1 MLLRF
6 VSFLLLILFSFA
18 NPAFAETRLDV
29 GAMGSSINLAPYLQR
44 LTTEKPEVLVE
55 LPRDASGKV
64 GVIPLK
70 ATRSAPTYQWM
81 ILTLVNTTKN
91 QKNLIV
97 AIDHQK
103 FAGSRVVFPLN
114 PGSVVAS
121 IANTGTV
128 TPPKISALGQDAY
141 GVVMEPSTT
150 MSLALEMTGE
160 APSAVLWERD
170 SFDSLSR
177 SIAFFR
183 GAILG
188 VAVLL
193 ALSMLL
199 LYTTRARVSF
209 LSGGIFALAS
219 VAFVAMEAGYFAQAR
234 KLFLGFQ
241 ISPAEVRAVI
251 ESLMSVGLL
260 LCLTALAD
268 LRRTIPFLRNI
279 FVGLA
284 IVGAALPIYAFVD
297 PLLVSAIARIA
308 FAIIAVIGFV
318 ILFRLRQLRP
328 AESALLLWSTVVI
341 WTFMAAIAAFSKNS
355 GSYTSHVLLLGLV
368 TVLVFMTFRFA
379 QSAASTGV
387 LSRRLFQE
395 AGRRGLALA
404 GAQQYVWDWQP
415 DDQNLFVSEEL
426 EQALGHPP
434 GTLSGAA
441 EDALLEIMHPA
452 DRVAYL
458 ATIENAERRGR
469 GLINQELR
477 LRRADGTYRWF
488 ELRARAMAGSDNRM
502 VRSIGTLSDI
512 TNAKRTEERLLSDAV
527 YDRVTGLPNRAL
539 FMDRLKREIAKPNSD
554 NLHVVLVDI
563 DRFKTVNDGL
573 GHDAGDSLLTVLGR
587 RIESLLG
594 AEDTVARLPGDQ
606 FAILFSDSG
615 QRRDI
620 KRFTDSMRLAI
631 AKPVNV
637 NQQEIFM
644 TACLGA
650 ASRREG
656 GSTAEQLMKDAAI
669 ALYEAKRRGKEMV
682 EFFRS
687 SMRDDRGEL
696 VALEAELRR
705 ALERNE
711 IEVHYQPIARL
722 SDMDLAGF
730 EALVRWRH
738 PSLGLLAPESFLGL
752 AEQTGMIK
760 DIGRFVLNEA
770 TRQLGIWQRA
780 FRPSEPVFM
789 AVNIS
794 ASQLMDTDIVADI
807 RAAVTRETVY
817 RQTLKIEVT
826 ESTVMQYPEKSAS
839 LLDMVKQLGVG
850 LACDDF
856 GTGYSSLSSLRH
868 LPFDTLKVDR
878 SFVSP
883 EAEDEKAAIILQS
896 IVSLAHDLGLTI
908 VAEGIED
915 QAQVD
920 RLLDLE
926 CDYGQGFFIGQPMTA
941 KQVGESLT
949 SMPYA
954 KGHGRTAMSNLWER
968 ATHEPVPVPVETEL
982 TVEAIESAEQPQ
994 LDPLQTQ
1001 DPDWLAVK
1009 AVALAIQA
1017 EKGAAQLPR
1026 PGSSPMAPRPRPLR
1040 LAPEELPS
1048 IPLGEDPPVKKPKKK
1063 TAARKKQQAAKKE
1076 SPEASGVA

>member
-6 VSFLLLILFSFA
+6 ASLLILIFLGAANFA
-18 NPAFAETRLDV
+18 AAQTRMDV
-29 GAMGSSINLAPYLQR
+29 GAMGSSQDLAPFLQQ
-44 LTTEKPEVLVE
+44 LVTDNPDVQAQ
-55 LPRDASGKV
+55 LPRDATGKV
-64 GVIPLK
+64 GIIALKSSRTAPLH
-70 ATRSAPTYQWM
+70 RWS
-81 ILTLVNTTKN
+81 IFTLVNTSAAQRN
-91 QKNLIV
+91 IIV
-97 AIDHQK
+97 AIDHQR
-103 FAGSRVVFPLN
+103 FAGSRLIYPFA

-121 IANTGTV
+121 IAHTGTIA
-128 TPPKISALGQDAY
+128 PAKISALGQDAF
-141 GVVMEPSTT
+141 GVVLEPSATV
-150 MSLALEMTGE
+150 SLALEMTGDSPG
-160 APSAVLWERD
+160 AMLWDRD
-170 SFDSLSR
+170 AFDSVSR

-193 ALSMLL
+193 SLSMLV
-199 LYTTRARVSF
+199 LYTTRARASF

-219 VAFVAMEAGYFAQAR
+219 VAFVALEAGYFAQAR
-234 KLFLGFQ
+234 KLFLGFEV
-241 ISPAEVRAVI
+241 SPAEARAVI
-251 ESLMSVGLL
+251 ESLMADGLL
-260 LCLTALAD
+260 LCLTALGD
-268 LRRTIPFLRNI
+268 LRRTVPVLRNI
-279 FVGLA
+279 FVGMA
-284 IVGAALPIYAFVD
+284 AVGAALPVYAFVD

-308 FAIIAVIGFV
+308 FAIIATIGFV
-318 ILFRLRQLRP
+318 ILFRLRQDRP

-341 WTFMAAIAAFSKNS
+341 WTFLAAMAAFSKS
-355 GSYTSHVLLLGLV
+355 SSAYISPALLLGLII
-368 TVLVFMTFRFA
+368 VLIFMSFRFA
-379 QSAASTGV
+379 QSAASTGL

-415 DDQNLFVSEEL
+415 DDQDLFVSEEL
-426 EQALGHPP
+426 EQALGHQP
-434 GTLSGAA
+434 GTLSETTA
-441 EDALLEIMHPA
+441 ESLLDIMHPA
-452 DRVAYL
+452 DRGAYL
-458 ATIENAERRGR
+458 ATVENAERRGR

-477 LRRADGTYRWF
+477 LRRGDGTYRWF

-512 TNAKRTEERLLSDAV
+512 TNAKRTEERLLNDAV

-539 FMDRLKREIAKPNSD
+539 FMDRLKRETAKPNSD
-554 NLHVVLVDI
+554 NLHVILVDI

-587 RIESLLG
+587 RLESLLG
-594 AEDTVARLPGDQ
+594 PEDTVARLPGDQ
-606 FAILFSDSG
+606 FAVLFSG
-615 QRRDI
+615 TGTMQDI
-620 KRFTDSMRLAI
+620 KRFTDVMRLAI
-631 AKPVNV
+631 AKPVNI

-650 ASRREG
+650 ASFREG

-669 ALYEAKRRGKEMV
+669 ALYEAKRRGKEMI
-682 EFFRS
+682 EFFKS
-687 SMRDDRGEL
+687 SMRDNRGEL

-738 PSLGLLAPESFLGL
+738 PALGLLTPESFLGL

-770 TRQLGIWQRA
+770 ARQLGIWQRA

-789 AVNIS
+789 AVNVS
-794 ASQLMDTDIVADI
+794 ATQLMDADLVADI
-807 RAAVTRETVY
+807 RAVVTRETIY

-826 ESTVMQYPEKSAS
+826 ESAVMQYPEKSAS
-839 LLDMVKQLGVG
+839 LLEQVKQLGVG

-878 SFVSP
+878 SFVVP
-883 EAEDEKAAIILQS
+883 EPEDEKAAIILQS

-920 RLLDLE
+920 RLVELQ

-941 KQVGESLT
+941 KQVSESLT
-949 SMPYA
+949 SVPYV

-968 ATHEPVPVPVETEL
+968 AAHEPTPIAVDKDF
-982 TVEAIESAEQPQ
+982 S
-994 LDPLQTQ
+994 
-1001 DPDWLAVK
+1001 VK
-1009 AVALAIQA
+1009 AIDIAVSQKNSEWEMMKEVALAIQA
-1017 EKGAAQLPR
+1017 EKSAALP
-1026 PGSSPMAPRPRPLR
+1026 PLGSSPMAPRFSKPV
-1040 LAPEELPS
+1040 AEELP
-1048 IPLGEDPPVKKPKKK
+1048 PLPVVEDKPAKKPKKK
-1063 TAARKKQQAAKKE
+1063 TTAKKKQVSKQELDNQE
-1076 SPEASGVA
+1076 STKIAPPLQKG

>member
-6 VSFLLLILFSFA
+6 ASFLLLLLFSFA

-55 LPRDASGKV
+55 LPRDATGKV

-81 ILTLVNTTKN
+81 ILTLVNISKA

-103 FAGSRVVFPLN
+103 FAGSRVIHPLN

-128 TPPKISALGQDAY
+128 TPPKVSALGQDAY
-141 GVVMEPSTT
+141 SVVMEPSTT
-150 MSLALEMTGE
+150 ISLALEMTGE
-160 APSAVLWERD
+160 APTATLWERD

-193 ALSMLL
+193 TLSMLL
-199 LYTTRARVSF
+199 LYTTRARASF

-234 KLFLGFQ
+234 KLFFGFE
-241 ISPAEVRAVI
+241 ISPAEARAVI
-251 ESLMSVGLL
+251 ESMMAVGLL

-268 LRRTIPFLRNI
+268 LRRTVPILRNI

-284 IVGAALPIYAFVD
+284 IVGAALPVYAFVD
-297 PLLVSAIARIA
+297 SLLVSAIARLA
-308 FAIIAVIGFV
+308 FAIIAIIGFV

-341 WTFMAAIAAFSKNS
+341 WTFMATMAAFSKNS
-355 GSYTSHVLLLGLV
+355 SSYISHALLLGLV

-379 QSAASTGV
+379 QSVASTGV

-434 GTLSGAA
+434 GTLTEAA
-441 EDALLEIMHPA
+441 ADSLLDIMHPA

-554 NLHVVLVDI
+554 NLHVILVDI

-587 RIESLLG
+587 RIEQLLG

-631 AKPVNV
+631 AKPLNI

-650 ASRREG
+650 ASLREG

-669 ALYEAKRRGKEMV
+669 ALYEAKRRGKEMI

-687 SMRDDRGEL
+687 SMRDNRGEL

-738 PSLGLLAPESFLGL
+738 PSLGLLAPESFLSL

-789 AVNIS
+789 AVNVS
-794 ASQLMDTDIVADI
+794 ASQLLDTDLVADI

-826 ESTVMQYPEKSAS
+826 ESAVMQYPEKSAS
-839 LLDMVKQLGVG
+839 LLEMVKQLGVG

-883 EAEDEKAAIILQS
+883 EADDEKAAIILQS

-920 RLLDLE
+920 RLVDLE
-926 CDYGQGFFIGQPMTA
+926 CDFGQGFFIGQPMTA

-982 TVEAIESAEQPQ
+982 TTDAIESAEQPQ
-994 LDPLQTQ
+994 LDPVQSQ

-1017 EKGAAQLPR
+1017 EKAAAQLPR
-1026 PGSSPMAPRPRPLR
+1026 PGSSPMAPRPRPVT
-1040 LAPEELPS
+1040 LAPKELPS
-1048 IPLGEDPPVKKPKKK
+1048 IPLGESPPVKKPKKK
-1063 TAARKKQQAAKKE
+1063 TPAKKKLAPKKE

>member
-6 VSFLLLILFSFA
+6 ASFLLLIVLGLA
-18 NPAFAETRLDV
+18 NPALAQSRLDV
-29 GAMGSSINLAPYLQR
+29 GAMGSSIDLAPYLQQ
-44 LTTEKPEVLVE
+44 LTTEKPEVMVE
-55 LPRDASGKV
+55 LPRDATGKV
-64 GVIPLK
+64 GVIALK
-70 ATRSAPTYQWM
+70 SSRSVPSYHWR
-81 ILTLVNTTKN
+81 ILTLVNTGKIP
-91 QKNLIV
+91 KNLIV
-97 AIDHQK
+97 VIDHQK
-103 FAGSRVVFPLN
+103 FAGSRLLYPLN

-121 IANTGTV
+121 IAHTGSV
-128 TPPKISALGQDAY
+128 APARISALGQDAY
-141 GVVMEPSTT
+141 SLVLEPSANL
-150 MSLALEMTGE
+150 SLGLEMTGT
-160 APSAVLWERD
+160 APSALLWERD
-170 SFDSLSR
+170 AFDSLSR

-193 ALSMLL
+193 SVSMLL
-199 LYTTRARVSF
+199 LYTTRARASF
-209 LSGGIFALAS
+209 LSGGILALAS
-219 VAFVAMEAGYFAQAR
+219 VAFVALEAGYFAQAR
-234 KLFLGFQ
+234 KLFLGFAV
-241 ISPAEVRAVI
+241 SPAEARAVI
-251 ESLMSVGLL
+251 ESLMAVGLL

-268 LRRTIPFLRNI
+268 LRRTVPLLRNV

-284 IVGAALPIYAFVD
+284 LAGAALPVYAFVD
-297 PLLVSAIARIA
+297 PLLVASIARIA
-308 FAIIAVIGFV
+308 FAATAIIGFV
-318 ILFRLRQLRP
+318 ILFRFRQIRP

-341 WTFMAAIAAFSKNS
+341 WTFMAAMAAVSKG
-355 GSYTSHVLLLGLV
+355 GSTYVSSALLLGLIV
-368 TVLVFMTFRFA
+368 VLVFLTFRFA
-379 QSAASTGV
+379 QSAASTGL

-415 DDQNLFVSEEL
+415 EDQNLFVSEEL

-434 GTLSGAA
+434 GTLTEASA
-441 EDALLEIMHPA
+441 ESLLDLMHPA

-458 ATIENAERRGR
+458 ATVENAERRGR

-488 ELRARAMAGSDNRM
+488 ELRARAMADSDNRM

-512 TNAKRTEERLLSDAV
+512 TNAKRTEERLLNDAV

-539 FMDRLKREIAKPNSD
+539 FVDRLKREIAKPNSE

-573 GHDAGDSLLTVLGR
+573 GHDAGDSLLMVLGR
-587 RIESLLG
+587 RIEQLLG
-594 AEDTVARLPGDQ
+594 PEDTVARLPGDQ
-606 FAILFSDSG
+606 FAVLFSDSG
-615 QRRDI
+615 QTRDI
-620 KRFTDSMRLAI
+620 RRFTDSLRQTI

-644 TACLGA
+644 TACLGV
-650 ASRREG
+650 ASTREG

-669 ALYEAKRRGKEMV
+669 ALYEAKRRGKEMI

-687 SMRDDRGEL
+687 SMRDERGEL

-738 PSLGLLAPESFLGL
+738 PSLGLLAPESFLDL

-789 AVNIS
+789 AVNVS
-794 ASQLMDTDIVADI
+794 ASQLMDTDLVSDI

-826 ESTVMQYPEKSAS
+826 ESAVMQYPEKSAS
-839 LLDMVKQLGVG
+839 LLELVKQLGVG

-920 RLLDLE
+920 RLVELE

-968 ATHEPVPVPVETEL
+968 ATHEPVPLPVETEL
-982 TVEAIESAEQPQ
+982 TVDAIESAQQPLVNAGPPQ
-994 LDPLQTQ
+994 SDE
-1001 DPDWLAVK
+1001 WKAIK

-1017 EKGAAQLPR
+1017 RKPVAISPP
-1026 PGSSPMAPRPRPLR
+1026 PGSSPMAPRLVR
-1040 LAPEELPS
+1040 AEPEELPG
-1048 IPLGEDPPVKKPKKK
+1048 IPLSVPKPAKKPKRKTPGKK
-1063 TAARKKQQAAKKE
+1063 RQASKKE
-1076 SPEASGVA
+1076 TPEASGVA

>member
-6 VSFLLLILFSFA
+6 VSLLILIFIGVA
-18 NPAFAETRLDV
+18 NSAWSETRVDV
-29 GAMGSSINLAPYLQR
+29 GAMGTSQSLAPYLQL
-44 LTTEKPEVLVE
+44 LTTDNPSVLVE
-55 LPRDASGKV
+55 LPRDATGKV
-64 GVIPLK
+64 GVIALK
-70 ATRSAPTYQWM
+70 SSRTAPSHLWAVM
-81 ILTLVNTTKN
+81 TLVNTTTA
-91 QKNLIV
+91 QRNLVV

-103 FAGSRVVFPLN
+103 FPGSRLIYPLA

-121 IANTGTV
+121 VAHTGAVAPARIT
-128 TPPKISALGQDAY
+128 ALGQDAL
-141 GVVMEPSTT
+141 GITLEPSTT
-150 MSLALEMTGE
+150 VSLALELTSE
-160 APSAVLWERD
+160 SPTATLWERD
-170 SFDSLSR
+170 AFDSSSR

-183 GAILG
+183 GAVLG

-193 ALSMLL
+193 LLSMVL
-199 LYTTRARVSF
+199 LYTTRARASF

-219 VAFVAMEAGYFAQAR
+219 VAFIAMEAGYFAQTR
-234 KLFLGFQ
+234 NLLFGFQ
-241 ISPAEVRAVI
+241 VSPAEARAVI
-251 ESLMSVGLL
+251 ESLMAVGLL

-268 LRRTIPFLRNI
+268 LRRTAPVLRNLS
-279 FVGLA
+279 VGLA
-284 IVGAALPIYAFVD
+284 VLGAALPVYALVD
-297 PLLVSAIARIA
+297 PFIVSTIARIT
-308 FAIIAVIGFV
+308 FAAIAIAGFF
-318 ILFRLRQLRP
+318 ILFRLRQDRP
-328 AESALLLWSTVVI
+328 AESALLLWSTVI
-341 WTFMAAIAAFSKNS
+341 TWTFLATVAAFTKSNS
-355 GSYTSHVLLLGLV
+355 AYVSSALLLGLIV
-368 TVLVFMTFRFA
+368 VLMFMSFRFA
-379 QSAASTGV
+379 QSAASTGL

-415 DDQNLFVSEEL
+415 EDENLFVSEEL
-426 EQALGHPP
+426 EQALAIPP
-434 GTLSGAA
+434 GTFSDGTP
-441 EDALLEIMHPA
+441 EALLDIMHPA
-452 DRVAYL
+452 DRGAYL
-458 ATIENAERRGR
+458 AAVESAERRGR
-469 GLINQELR
+469 GLVHQEFR
-477 LRRADGTYRWF
+477 LRRGDGTYRWF

-512 TNAKRTEERLLSDAV
+512 TNAKRTEERLLNDAV

-539 FMDRLKREIAKPNSD
+539 FTDRLKREIAKANPES
-554 NLHVVLVDI
+554 LHVILVDI

-594 AEDTVARLPGDQ
+594 PDDTVARLPGDQ
-606 FAILFSDSG
+606 FAVLFSG
-615 QRRDI
+615 AEPRRDI
-620 KRFTDSMRLAI
+620 KRFTDGMRLAI

-637 NQQEIFM
+637 SQQEIFM
-644 TACLGA
+644 TACLGV
-650 ASRREG
+650 ASFREG
-656 GSTAEQLMKDAAI
+656 SSTDEQLMKDAAI

-682 EFFRS
+682 EFFKP

-722 SDMDLAGF
+722 RDMDLAGF

-738 PSLGLLAPESFLGL
+738 PSLGLLTPESFLGL

-770 TRQLGIWQRA
+770 ARQLGIWQRA
-780 FRPSEPVFM
+780 FRPSDPIFM
-789 AVNIS
+789 AVNVS
-794 ASQLMDTDIVADI
+794 ASQLMDADLVADI
-807 RAAVTRETVY
+807 RTAVTRETVY
-817 RQTLKIEVT
+817 RKTLKIEVT
-826 ESTVMQYPEKSAS
+826 ESAVMQYPEKSAS
-839 LLDMVKQLGVG
+839 LLEQVKQLGVG

-883 EAEDEKAAIILQS
+883 ESDDEKAAIILQS

-920 RLLDLE
+920 RLVELE

-949 SMPYA
+949 SVPYV

-968 ATHEPVPVPVETEL
+968 ANHEPVPVAIEADL
-982 TVEAIESAEQPQ
+982 TVDAIE
-994 LDPLQTQ
+994 
-1001 DPDWLAVK
+1001 K
-1009 AVALAIQA
+1009 AASEKNSEWQAMKEAALAIQA
-1017 EKGAAQLPR
+1017 EKSAVKSPP
-1026 PGSSPMAPRPRPLR
+1026 PGSSPMAPRL
-1040 LAPEELPS
+1040 LKTVLEELP
-1048 IPLGEDPPVKKPKKK
+1048 PLPVPAEKPVKVPKKK
-1063 TAARKKQQAAKKE
+1063 MPAKRKKAPRKE
-1076 SPEASGVA
+1076 SPETSGVT

>member
-6 VSFLLLILFSFA
+6 ASFLLLLLFSFA
-18 NPAFAETRLDV
+18 NPAFAESRLDV
-29 GAMGSSINLAPYLQR
+29 GAMGSSMNLAPYLQR

-55 LPRDASGKV
+55 LPRDATGKV
-64 GVIPLK
+64 GVIALK
-70 ATRSAPTYQWM
+70 SSRSGPSYQWM
-81 ILTLVNTTKN
+81 ILTLVNTTKA

-97 AIDHQK
+97 VIDHQK
-103 FAGSRVVFPLN
+103 FAGSRLVYPLI

-121 IANTGTV
+121 VAHTGTV
-128 TPPKISALGQDAY
+128 APAKISALGQDAY
-141 GVVMEPSTT
+141 SVVLEPSTAL
-150 MSLALEMTGE
+150 SLGLEMTAE
-160 APSAVLWERD
+160 PPSAMLWERD
-170 SFDSLSR
+170 AFDSLSR

-193 ALSMLL
+193 SLSMLL
-199 LYTTRARVSF
+199 LYTTRARASF

-234 KLFLGFQ
+234 KLFLGLEV
-241 ISPAEVRAVI
+241 SPAEARAVI
-251 ESLMSVGLL
+251 ESVMSVGLL

-268 LRRTIPFLRNI
+268 LRRTVPVLRNI

-284 IVGAALPIYAFVD
+284 LVGAALPVYAFVD

-308 FAIIAVIGFV
+308 FAIIVILGFI

-341 WTFMAAIAAFSKNS
+341 WTFMATMAAFSKG
-355 GSYTSHVLLLGLV
+355 GSAYISSALLLGLIV
-368 TVLVFMTFRFA
+368 VLIFLTFRFA
-379 QSAASTGV
+379 QSAASTGL

-415 DDQNLFVSEEL
+415 EDQSLFVSEEL
-426 EQALGHPP
+426 EQALGHQP
-434 GTLSGAA
+434 GTLTEATADS
-441 EDALLEIMHPA
+441 LLDIMHPA

-458 ATIENAERRGR
+458 ATVENAERRGR

-477 LRRADGTYRWF
+477 LRRGDGTYRWF

-527 YDRVTGLPNRAL
+527 YDRITGLPNRAL
-539 FMDRLKREIAKPNSD
+539 FMDRLKREIAKPNSE
-554 NLHVVLVDI
+554 NLHVILVDI

-587 RIESLLG
+587 RIESLIG
-594 AEDTVARLPGDQ
+594 SEDTVARLPGDQ
-606 FAILFSDSG
+606 FAVLFSDSG

-620 KRFTDSMRLAI
+620 KRFTDSLRLAI

-669 ALYEAKRRGKEMV
+669 ALYEAKRRGKEMI

-687 SMRDDRGEL
+687 SMRDNRGEL

-738 PSLGLLAPESFLGL
+738 PTLGLLAPESFLGL

-789 AVNIS
+789 AVNVS
-794 ASQLMDTDIVADI
+794 ASQLLDTDLVADI
-807 RAAVTRETVY
+807 RAAVTRETVF

-826 ESTVMQYPEKSAS
+826 ESAVMQYPEKSAS
-839 LLDMVKQLGVG
+839 LLELVRQLGVG

-915 QAQVD
+915 QGQVD
-920 RLLDLE
+920 RLVDLE

-982 TVEAIESAEQPQ
+982 TVDAIEHAEQLHENAEP
-994 LDPLQTQ
+994 TQ
-1001 DPDWLAVK
+1001 SPEWQAIK

-1017 EKGAAQLPR
+1017 QKPGGMSPP
-1026 PGSSPMAPRPRPLR
+1026 PGSSPMAPRLVRSTL
-1040 LAPEELPS
+1040 EELPS
-1048 IPLGEDPPVKKPKKK
+1048 IPPSESKPEKKPKKK
-1063 TAARKKQQAAKKE
+1063 TAAKRKQAAKKE

>member
-1 MLLRF
+1 MLLR
-6 VSFLLLILFSFA
+6 VASLLILIFLSSAGFA
-18 NPAFAETRLDV
+18 SAQSRVDV
-29 GAMGSSINLAPYLQR
+29 GAMGSSMNLAPILR
-44 LTTEKPEVLVE
+44 PVMTESANVRAE
-55 LPRDASGKV
+55 LPRDVTGKTDFIELKPSLV
-64 GVIPLK
+64 VPLHH
-70 ATRSAPTYQWM
+70 WE
-81 ILTLVNTTKN
+81 ILTLVNTSTA
-91 QKNLIV
+91 QRNLIV

-103 FAGSRVVFPLN
+103 FAGSRLIYPLP
-114 PGSVVAS
+114 PGSIVAS
-121 IANTGTV
+121 VAYTGAIAPAKV
-128 TPPKISALGQDAY
+128 SALGQDAF
-141 GVVMEPSTT
+141 GFTLEPSASI
-150 MSLALEMTGE
+150 SLAFEIAAGTPN
-160 APSAVLWERD
+160 ATLWERD

-193 ALSMLL
+193 SLSMLL
-199 LYTTRARVSF
+199 LYTTRARASF

-234 KLFLGFQ
+234 KLFFGFE
-241 ISPAEVRAVI
+241 ISPAEARGVI
-251 ESLMSVGLL
+251 ESVMSMGLL

-268 LRRTIPFLRNI
+268 LRRTAPVLRNI

-284 IVGAALPIYAFVD
+284 VVGAALPVYAFVD
-297 PLLVSAIARIA
+297 PLLVAAIARIA
-308 FAIIAVIGFV
+308 FTIIAIIGFV
-318 ILFRLRQLRP
+318 ILFRLRQDRP

-341 WTFMAAIAAFSKNS
+341 WTFLAAMAAFSKS
-355 GSYTSHVLLLGLV
+355 SSAYISPALLLGLII
-368 TVLVFMTFRFA
+368 VLIFMSFRFA

-415 DDQNLFVSEEL
+415 DDQSLFVSEEL
-426 EQALGHPP
+426 EQALGLQP
-434 GTLSGAA
+434 GTLSHTTA
-441 EDALLEIMHPA
+441 ESLLDLMHPA
-452 DRVAYL
+452 DRGAYL
-458 ATIENAERRGR
+458 ATVENAERRGR

-488 ELRARAMAGSDNRM
+488 ELRARAMAGSDNHM

-512 TNAKRTEERLLSDAV
+512 TNAKRTEERLLNDAV

-539 FMDRLKREIAKPNSD
+539 FMDRLKRETAKPNSE
-554 NLHVVLVDI
+554 NLHVILIDI

-587 RIESLLG
+587 RIESILG
-594 AEDTVARLPGDQ
+594 SEDTVARLPGDQ
-606 FAILFSDSG
+606 FAVLFSGSG
-615 QRRDI
+615 AMRDI
-620 KRFTDSMRLAI
+620 KRFTDALRLVI

-650 ASRREG
+650 ASFKEG
-656 GSTAEQLMKDAAI
+656 SSTAEQLMKDAAI

-682 EFFRS
+682 EFFKS
-687 SMRDDRGEL
+687 SMRDNRGEL

-738 PSLGLLAPESFLGL
+738 PTLGLLTPESFLGL

-789 AVNIS
+789 AVNVS
-794 ASQLMDTDIVADI
+794 ASQLMDTDLVADI
-807 RAAVTRETVY
+807 KAAVMRETVY

-826 ESTVMQYPEKSAS
+826 ESAVMQYPEKSAS
-839 LLDMVKQLGVG
+839 LLELVKQLGVG

-878 SFVSP
+878 SFIVP
-883 EAEDEKAAIILQS
+883 ESEDEKAAIILQS

-920 RLLDLE
+920 RLVELQ
-926 CDYGQGFFIGQPMTA
+926 CDFGQGFFIGQPMTA
-941 KQVGESLT
+941 KQVSESLT
-949 SMPYA
+949 SMPYV
-954 KGHGRTAMSNLWER
+954 KGHGRTAMSTLWER
-968 ATHEPVPVPVETEL
+968 AAKEPAPLATDREITTSAIAKADIQQNAEWET
-982 TVEAIESAEQPQ
+982 IK
-994 LDPLQTQ
+994 D
-1001 DPDWLAVK
+1001 
-1009 AVALAIQA
+1009 VALAVHA
-1017 EKGAAQLPR
+1017 KKLVESMPP
-1026 PGSSPMAPRPRPLR
+1026 PGSSPMAPRLTKP
-1040 LAPEELPS
+1040 APVELPALS
-1048 IPLGEDPPVKKPKKK
+1048 EIRDEPAKKEKKKP
-1063 TAARKKQQAAKKE
+1063 AAKKKRLPKKDNPE
-1076 SPEASGVA
+1076 SSSVA

>member
-6 VSFLLLILFSFA
+6 ALLLLLLFLSIANFA
-18 NPAFAETRLDV
+18 SAETRVDV
-29 GAMGSSINLAPYLQR
+29 GAMGSSLNLAPYLQR
-44 LTTEKPEVLVE
+44 VTTEKLNVLVE
-55 LPRDASGKV
+55 LPRDVTGKV
-64 GVIPLK
+64 GVIALK
-70 ATRSAPTYQWM
+70 SSRTLPSYHWE
-81 ILTLVNTTKN
+81 ILTFVNTTKV
-91 QKNLIV
+91 QRNLIV

-103 FAGSRVVFPLN
+103 FAGSRLIYPFP
-114 PGSVVAS
+114 PGSVIAS
-121 IANTGTV
+121 IAYTGTV
-128 TPPKISALGQDAY
+128 APPKISALGQDAF
-141 GVVMEPSTT
+141 GIVLEPSTT
-150 MSLALEMTGE
+150 FSLALELTRDP
-160 APSAVLWERD
+160 PSVMLWERD
-170 SFDSLSR
+170 AFDSLSR

-193 ALSMLL
+193 SLSMLL
-199 LYTTRARVSF
+199 LYTTRARASF

-219 VAFVAMEAGYFAQAR
+219 VAFVALEAGYFAQAR
-234 KLFLGFQ
+234 KLFLGFE
-241 ISPAEVRAVI
+241 ISPAEARAVI
-251 ESLMSVGLL
+251 ESVMSIGLL
-260 LCLTALAD
+260 LCLTSLAD
-268 LRRTIPFLRNI
+268 LRRTAPVLRNI

-284 IVGAALPIYAFVD
+284 LVGTALPVYAFVD
-297 PLLVSAIARIA
+297 PLLVSTIARIA
-308 FAIIAVIGFV
+308 FAIIAVIGFA
-318 ILFRLRQLRP
+318 ILFRLRQDRP

-341 WTFMAAIAAFSKNS
+341 WTFLAVMAAFTKSNS
-355 GSYTSHVLLLGLV
+355 AYISPALLLGLII
-368 TVLVFMTFRFA
+368 VLIFMSFRFA
-379 QSAASTGV
+379 QSAASTGL

-415 DDQNLFVSEEL
+415 DDQSLFVSEEL
-426 EQALGHPP
+426 EQALGHQP
-434 GTLSGAA
+434 GTLSEASA
-441 EDALLEIMHPA
+441 ESLLDIMHPA
-452 DRVAYL
+452 DRGAYL
-458 ATIENAERRGR
+458 ATVENAERRGR
-469 GLINQELR
+469 GLINQEFR
-477 LRRADGTYRWF
+477 LRRGDGTYRWF

-527 YDRVTGLPNRAL
+527 YDRITGLPNRAL
-539 FMDRLKREIAKPNSD
+539 FMDRLKREIAKPSAE
-554 NLHVVLVDI
+554 NLHVILVDI

-573 GHDAGDSLLTVLGR
+573 GHEAGDSLLTVIGR

-594 AEDTVARLPGDQ
+594 SEDTVARLPGDQ
-606 FAILFSDSG
+606 FAVLFSG
-615 QRRDI
+615 TGPKRDI
-620 KRFTDSMRLAI
+620 KRFTDGLRLAI
-631 AKPVNV
+631 ARPVNV

-650 ASRREG
+650 ASLREG
-656 GSTAEQLMKDAAI
+656 SSTAEQLMKDAAI
-669 ALYEAKRRGKEMV
+669 ALYEAKRRGKEMI
-682 EFFRS
+682 EFFKS

-722 SDMDLAGF
+722 SDMELAGF

-738 PSLGLLAPESFLGL
+738 PALGLLSPESFLGL

-789 AVNIS
+789 AVNVS
-794 ASQLMDTDIVADI
+794 ASQLMDTDLVADI
-807 RAAVTRETVY
+807 RAAVTRETIY

-826 ESTVMQYPEKSAS
+826 ESAVMQYPEKSAS
-839 LLDMVKQLGVG
+839 LLELVKQLGVG

-878 SFVSP
+878 SFIVP
-883 EAEDEKAAIILQS
+883 ESEDEKAAIILQS
-896 IVSLAHDLGLTI
+896 IVSLAHDLGLAI

-920 RLLDLE
+920 RLVDLQ

-949 SMPYA
+949 SVPYM
-954 KGHGRTAMSNLWER
+954 KGHNRTAMSTLWER
-968 ATHEPVPVPVETEL
+968 AAREPLPVAVETEL
-982 TVEAIESAEQPQ
+982 TVDAIEKAVSEKNSEWEAIKE
-994 LDPLQTQ
+994 
-1001 DPDWLAVK
+1001 
-1009 AVALAIQA
+1009 VALAIEA
-1017 EKGAAQLPR
+1017 EKSVGMSPPL
-1026 PGSSPMAPRPRPLR
+1026 GSSPMAPRLVKPVPKEVP
-1040 LAPEELPS
+1040 APPEAE
-1048 IPLGEDPPVKKPKKK
+1048 IEITPVKKPKKK
-1063 TAARKKQQAAKKE
+1063 KIAAKKNQEPNKE
-1076 SPEASGVA
+1076 SSEASGVP